1 MMLRR
6 RILYTKAPP
15 TMVLGYGVRLV
26 RVGALIIALSLIS
39 DVLIKTKPKKKRRGG
54 RI

>member
-1 MMLRR
+1 MFLRR

-15 TMVLGYGVRLV
+15 TMVLGYGIRFA
-26 RVGALIIALSLIS
+26 RIGALIIALSLIS
-39 DVLIKTKPKKKRRGG
+39 NVLAKTKPKKRRRGG